1 MKEPVKKAN
10 EGPAVDY
17 AGGRNSSEAPGN
29 PGRPADRVDAEGVQE
44 VLEGIPADLP
54 YQDWIR
60 VAAALKNEGLPFE
73 VFDVWSKTSP
83 EKYDADACKKAW
95 DNVGG
100 PDHPEITVKTLYY
113 LRAKYGKPAIPT
125 PSAPLACPGTDEELL
140 KQRAVLLALLFA
152 EDENVELAVPR
163 SGTDKQPDRPGII
176 GPWPEALEDLRKM
189 SVDNGAWFT
198 INSVKLPLQG
208 KATSDKDITAHKYAL
223 VEADEGTLEDQ
234 WSAMTSLP
242 VIPPIKAAVWSG
254 GKSIHF
260 IVKVDAP
267 DSDEYKKRVERLYDY
282 CRLQGVKVDPA
293 NKNSARLARLPGVK
307 RGNDAQYLLATAF
320 GAPDWKTFADQ
331 IAPKVIDRRA
341 ITSPINGQKGGR
353 PPLDAK
359 AYADQFMAELE
370 DKGGKLVF
378 WKGDPY
384 LYEKGKWNKVP
395 SGELNAKISGF
406 LQTADTPKPRMSKS
420 LVINVRTCLEANYI
434 SRSDCLELPY
444 LIEERES
451 VPDCMIFAN
460 VAVRIEDLMT
470 HTLEDCPV
478 ITKGSNLFGEDDV
491 AYDFDPTATCPKW
504 EKAVEAWF
512 PDEEDRLQLQREFG
526 YIISRST
533 GLNSFFIWYGGAG
546 TGKSTAVGVLRALMG
561 EKRCSAVP
569 LSQLN
574 SRFNTARFATSYLNT
589 QEEMPTG
596 GAMRGQNS
604 VESLLKT
611 ATDGG
616 DIQVERKGIDPTDG
630 KIKARFVFC
639 GNSLPQFCDRTD
651 GLWERLVL
659 LEFSKKIRFTQAQKV
674 NYADELLT
682 ELPGIFNWAVQG
694 MKDLTDCKR
703 FPVSSHS
710 AESLADLRKRC
721 DLEGSFAKEKFAV
734 HGGFQIPLHNVMLA
748 YEDFVRAYN
757 GVPKTQ
763 DAVKAAL
770 QNEHPCVQF
779 ARVRT
784 SLGTQVMMV
793 KNLKW
798 FDGEDVYFQPHSG
811 LPPQGGSP
819 IAPEPEQ
826 KTAEAAEKAPS
837 MDCEERPLPEKGS
850 LLDSSE
856 PEQKAEPTEEVCQ
869 SADGDVPDIFRW
881 AEETLRK
888 TTAPEKKA
896 AGGEGLTLPEEDD
909 GLGIVQPEF
918 GF

>member
-1 MKEPVKKAN
+1 M
-10 EGPAVDY
+10 
-17 AGGRNSSEAPGN
+17 RNI
-29 PGRPADRVDAEGVQE
+29 RE

-54 YQDWIR
+54 YRDWIR
-60 VAAALKNEGLPFE
+60 VAAAVKNAGEDFE

-113 LRAKYGKPAIPT
+113 LRAKYGKPAIPP
-125 PSAPLACPGTDEELL
+125 PSAPLACPETDEELRT
-140 KQRAVLLALLFA
+140 QGAEFLAQLFA
-152 EDENVELAVPR
+152 EDENVELVFTRP
-163 SGTDKQPDRPGII
+163 GTDKQPVRPGII
-176 GPWPEALEDLRKM
+176 GPWPEALEELRKM
-189 SVDNGAWFT
+189 SVDNGAWFI
-198 INSVKLPLQG
+198 INPVNLPSPG
-208 KATSDKDITAHKYAL
+208 KATGNKDITAHKYAL
-223 VEADEGTLEDQ
+223 VEADVGTLEDQ

-267 DSDEYKKRVERLYDY
+267 DSDEYKERVQRLYDY
-282 CRLQGVKVDPA
+282 CRRQGVKVDPA
-293 NKNSARLARLPGVK
+293 NKNPARLARLPGVK
-307 RGNDAQYLLATAF
+307 RGDDAQYLLATAF
-320 GAPDWKTFADQ
+320 GAPDWDTFSAQ
-331 IAPKVIDRRA
+331 IAPEDLDRRA
-341 ITSPINGQKGGR
+341 VTSPINGQNGGR
-353 PPLDAK
+353 PQLDSRG
-359 AYADQFMAELE
+359 YANQFMAKLE
-370 DKGGKLVF
+370 DKGGKLIF

-384 LYEKGKWNKVP
+384 LYMNGKWNKMP
-395 SGELNAKISGF
+395 SGELNARISGF
-406 LQTADTPKPRMSKS
+406 LQKICPPGARIGAV
-420 LVINVRTCLEANYI
+420 LVRDIRTCLEATFI
-434 SRSDCLELPY
+434 AASECPELPY
-444 LIEERES
+444 LIEERKS
-451 VPDCMIFAN
+451 IPGCMIFAN
-460 VAVRIEDLMT
+460 VAVRIEDLMS
-470 HTLEDCPV
+470 HTLEECPV
-478 ITKGSNLFGEDDV
+478 IPKSNNLFGEDDV

-512 PDEEDRLQLQREFG
+512 PDEEDRLQLRREFG

-533 GLNSFFIWYGGAG
+533 GLNSFFVWYGGAG
-546 TGKSTAVGVLRALMG
+546 TGKSTALGVLRAVMG

-574 SRFNTARFATSYLNT
+574 SRFNTARFAASYLNT

-682 ELPGIFNWAVQG
+682 ELPWIFNWAVQG

-734 HGGFQIPLHNVMLA
+734 HGGF
-748 YEDFVRAYN
+748 
-757 GVPKTQ
+757 
-763 DAVKAAL
+763 
-770 QNEHPCVQF
+770 
-779 ARVRT
+779 
-784 SLGTQVMMV
+784 
-793 KNLKW
+793 
-798 FDGEDVYFQPHSG
+798 
-811 LPPQGGSP
+811 
-819 IAPEPEQ
+819 
-826 KTAEAAEKAPS
+826 
-837 MDCEERPLPEKGS
+837 
-850 LLDSSE
+850 
-856 PEQKAEPTEEVCQ
+856 
-869 SADGDVPDIFRW
+869 
-881 AEETLRK
+881 
-888 TTAPEKKA
+888 
-896 AGGEGLTLPEEDD
+896 
-909 GLGIVQPEF
+909 
-918 GF
+918 